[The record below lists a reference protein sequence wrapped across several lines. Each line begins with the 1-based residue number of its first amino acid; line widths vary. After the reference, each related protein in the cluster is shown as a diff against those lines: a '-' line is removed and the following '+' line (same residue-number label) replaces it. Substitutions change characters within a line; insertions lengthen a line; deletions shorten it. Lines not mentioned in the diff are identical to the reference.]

1 MFIVYIITISNDFIR
16 ESWDANNKISIRGG
30 RKFTFIS

>member
-16 ESWDANNKISIRGG
+16 ETWNADNKISTRYN
-30 RKFTFIS
+30 